1 MPLVGLKN
9 NDLKIKMKLKRI
21 LLAVFLS
28 IIIFFIIV
36 FIIKNPPAGEENK
49 VCFKNYCFDVELA
62 KTDAERNRGLM
73 SREKLD
79 SDKGMLFVFDR
90 EGEYS
95 FWMKN
100 TLIPLDIIWIN
111 EKKEAV
117 FISENTQPCKE
128 DSCPTINPGK
138 NAEYVL
144 EVNGGGAQKI
154 GLNIGDTLNFKL
166 CPCSI
171 VRH

>member
-1 MPLVGLKN
+1 MFNLKN
-9 NDLKIKMKLKRI
+9 NRKRI
-21 LLAVFLS
+21 ILTVILSVVIFLL
-28 IIIFFIIV
+28 IF
-36 FIIKNPPAGEENK
+36 FIIKNPGALGKDK
-49 VCFKNYCFDVELA
+49 VCYKNYCFEVELA
-62 KTDAERNRGLM
+62 KTDAERNQGLM
-73 SREKLD
+73 FKESLD
-79 SDKGMLFVFDR
+79 EYKGMLFIFDG
-90 EGEYS
+90 EGDYP

-111 EKKEAV
+111 DNKEVV

-128 DSCPTINPGK
+128 DPCPSVNPDK

-144 EVNGGGAQKI
+144 EINGNTARKI
-154 GLNIGDTLNFKL
+154 GLNIGDKLDFKL